1 MLSLSA
7 AAAKWSVQEPII
19 ELKDVILK
27 WKENL
32 VVTGIKDGILLY
44 RLCSFRVKIRL
55 TQ

>member
-7 AAAKWSVQEPII
+7 VAAKWSVQEPII
-19 ELKDVILK
+19 GLKDVILK
-27 WKENL
+27 WKEKL

-44 RLCSFRVKIRL
+44 RLCRFRVKIRL

>member
-7 AAAKWSVQEPII
+7 AAAKWSVQEPIT

-32 VVTGIKDGILLY
+32 EVTGIKDGILLIDY
-44 RLCSFRVKIRL
+44 AALE
-55 TQ
+55 